1 MIIIKITETIKK
13 IILNLYSSLKFSL
26 LSIFALL
33 SSNISYSQDFGADL
47 VSSYVWRGSQFGS
60 GAHIQ
65 PYMEIGSGNL
75 TGGIWGSFPT
85 SAKGGG
91 NELDLWLSYDFGPL
105 ALTVTNYTFP
115 GEAGAYSKGEGLFN
129 GDYTE
134 IAASTSI
141 IGVDL
146 SAGYFTEVEALYI
159 ELGTSIGAV
168 DVALGYGDDQSD
180 PFYAAGGSGL
190 VNISFSGSK
199 DIQISDNSALPVFG
213 SFIINPEAETA
224 FLVFGISF

>member
-1 MIIIKITETIKK
+1 MKYSIK
-13 IILNLYSSLKFSL
+13 NFSSSFEFSL
-26 LSIFALL
+26 LILIALM
-33 SSNISYSQDFGADL
+33 STNISYSQDFGADL
-47 VSSYVWRGSQFGS
+47 VSSYVWRGTQFGS

-65 PYMEIGSGNL
+65 PYMDLGSGNL
-75 TGGIWGSFPT
+75 TGGVWGSFPT

-91 NELDLWLSYDFGPL
+91 NELDLWVSYDFGPL

-180 PFYAAGGSGL
+180 PFYADGGSGL
-190 VNISFSGSK
+190 VNMSFSGSK
-199 DIQISDNSALPVFG
+199 DIQISDSYALPVFG

>member
-1 MIIIKITETIKK
+1 MKNLNKIFSSYSKFTLLTIV
-13 IILNLYSSLKFSL
+13 
-26 LSIFALL
+26 ALL
-33 SSNISYSQDFGADL
+33 STNISYSQDFGADL
-47 VSSYVWRGSQFGS
+47 VSSYVWRGTQFGS
-60 GAHIQ
+60 GSHIQ
-65 PYMEIGSGNL
+65 PYMDIGSGNL
-75 TGGIWGSFPT
+75 TGGVWGSFPT

-91 NELDLWLSYDFGPL
+91 NELDLWVSYDFGPL
-105 ALTVTNYTFP
+105 ALTITNYTFP
-115 GEAGAYSKGEGLFN
+115 GEGGVYSKDEGLFN

-134 IAASTSI
+134 LSASTSI
-141 IGVDL
+141 GGVDL

-180 PFYAAGGSGL
+180 PFYADGGSGI
-190 VNISFSGSK
+190 VNMSFSGSK
-199 DIQISDNSALPVFG
+199 DIQISDSYALPVFG

>member
-1 MIIIKITETIKK
+1 MKNFLT
-13 IILNLYSSLKFSL
+13 NFSSSFK
-26 LSIFALL
+26 FALL
-33 SSNISYSQDFGADL
+33 TTVALLSPNISYSQDFGADL
-47 VSSYVWRGSQFGS
+47 VSSYVWRGTQFGS

-65 PYMEIGSGNL
+65 PYMDLGSGNL
-75 TGGIWGSFPT
+75 TGGVWGSFPT

-91 NELDLWLSYDFGPL
+91 NELDLWVSYDFGPL

-115 GEAGAYSKGEGLFN
+115 GEGGIYAEGEGLFN

-134 IAASTSI
+134 LAASTSI
-141 IGVDL
+141 MGVDL

-159 ELGTSIGAV
+159 ELGFSTGAV
-168 DVALGYGDDQSD
+168 DIAFGYGDDQAD
-180 PFYAAGGSGL
+180 GFYAGGGSGL
-190 VNISFSGSK
+190 VNMSFSGSK
-199 DIQISDNSALPVFG
+199 DIQISDNYALPVFG

>member
-1 MIIIKITETIKK
+1 MKNLNKIFSSYSKFTILT
-13 IILNLYSSLKFSL
+13 IV
-26 LSIFALL
+26 ALL
-33 SSNISYSQDFGADL
+33 STNISYSQDFGADL
-47 VSSYVWRGSQFGS
+47 VSSYVWRGTQFGS
-60 GAHIQ
+60 GSHIQ
-65 PYMEIGSGNL
+65 PYMDIGSGNL
-75 TGGIWGSFPT
+75 TGGVWGSFPT

-91 NELDLWLSYDFGPL
+91 NELDLWVSYDFGPL
-105 ALTVTNYTFP
+105 ALTITNYTFP
-115 GEAGAYSKGEGLFN
+115 GEGGVYSKDEGLFN

-134 IAASTSI
+134 LSASTSI
-141 IGVDL
+141 GGVDL

-180 PFYAAGGSGL
+180 PFYADGGSGL
-190 VNISFSGSK
+190 VNMSFSGSK
-199 DIQISDNSALPVFG
+199 DIQISDSYALPVFG